1 MRHAVTN
8 RLNLK
13 PNQTRIN
20 VLYGDY
26 GNLLIKLTYYS
37 HLVIFL
43 VRHIDAGSPILGMSE
58 CMCAWS

>member
-26 GNLLIKLTYYS
+26 GNLMIKLTYYAFS
-37 HLVIFL
+37 VIFL
-43 VRHIDAGSPILGMSE
+43 VRHIDAGSTVLTVSE

>member
-1 MRHAVTN
+1 MRHAVVN
-8 RLNLK
+8 FLNLK

-26 GNLLIKLTYYS
+26 GNLMTKLSWYS
-37 HLVIFL
+37 FWVIFL
-43 VRHIDAGSPILGMSE
+43 LRHIDAGSPVLRVSE